1 MFFIICRCCPSS
13 CAVST
18 NQGNS
23 LSFLMTLL
31 MSCLGIYLL
40 LKCKSLGYNMAFKL
54 RSEFHCIHMYTK
66 MITFLILP
74 KSSLS
79 VLTCSYNHIFITS
92 YSMFCHRCQHFTY
105 SHLHAIGLNTVPWIM
120 GISHFCI
127 VAILHMKCIAH
138 TDTGSQSTLFDLLAY
153 LI

>member
-40 LKCKSLGYNMAFKL
+40 LKCKSLGYNMAFQL

-79 VLTCSYNHIFITS
+79 VLTCSCKHIVMTS
-92 YSMFCHRCQHFTY
+92 YCTVFFLPQMLALLLFPSTCNRPIL
-105 SHLHAIGLNTVPWIM
+105 SHV
-120 GISHFCI
+120 
-127 VAILHMKCIAH
+127 
-138 TDTGSQSTLFDLLAY
+138 
-153 LI
+153 